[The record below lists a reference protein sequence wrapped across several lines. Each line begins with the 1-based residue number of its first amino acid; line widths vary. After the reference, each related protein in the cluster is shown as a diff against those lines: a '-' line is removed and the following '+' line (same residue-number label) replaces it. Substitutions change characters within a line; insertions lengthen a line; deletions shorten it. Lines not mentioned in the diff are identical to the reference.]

1 MEQINENK
9 QSYKLSYHGKGLD
22 YFVIMVVNA
31 ILTAVTFSIYYPWAR
46 AKELKYVYGSTS
58 FNGDRFSFSGTG
70 KEMFIGYLKTVL
82 IFAVMFAAYI
92 SLILAEKLVL
102 AIIVLY
108 VLLIAIVPLAIHGSY
123 RYRMARTSWR
133 GIRFGYRGEKK
144 ELILGFIKWFLLTIV
159 TFGIYGAWYSVNIN
173 NYVIGH
179 IRAGNVE
186 FKYNAKGF
194 EYFLILLKGYFLTL
208 LTLGIYG
215 FWWYKDIFAFWVNN
229 LSLQKDDNTITFK
242 SRATA
247 GDVFSLVVPNL
258 LIAVF
263 TLGLGLAWVET
274 RNMQFMCNM
283 IEMEG
288 DIDLDTLAQ
297 TEEDYSD
304 ATGEEMSDF
313 FDIDLI

>member
-31 ILTAVTFSIYYPWAR
+31 ILTALTLSIYYPWAR

-70 KEMFIGYLKTVL
+70 NEMFIGYLKTIL
-82 IFAVMFAAYI
+82 IFAIMFAAYT
-92 SLILAEKLVL
+92 SLLLAEHPILAILVL
-102 AIIVLY
+102 YAF
-108 VLLIAIVPLAIHGSY
+108 LIAIVPLALHGSY

-133 GIRFGYRGEKK
+133 GIRFGYRGDRK
-144 ELILGFIKWFLLTIV
+144 ELIMNFIKWFLLTIV
-159 TFGIYGAWYSVNIN
+159 TLGIYGAWMSVNIN

-179 IRAGNVE
+179 IRAGNVQ
-186 FKYNAKGF
+186 FKYNANGSK
-194 EYFLILLKGYFLTL
+194 YFWIFLKGYFLTII
-208 LTLGIYG
+208 TIGIYG
-215 FWWYKDIFAFWVNN
+215 FWWYKDIFEFYVNN
-229 LSLQKDDNTITFK
+229 LSLEKDDKSITFR

-247 GDVFSLVVPNL
+247 SDVFMLEVPNL
-258 LIAVF
+258 LIFVF

-274 RNMQFMCNM
+274 RTMKFICDM

-297 TEEDYSD
+297 TEDDYSD

>member
-1 MEQINENK
+1 MEKTDENK

-46 AKELKYVYGSTS
+46 AKELKYIYGSTS

-70 KEMFIGYLKTVL
+70 KEMFIGYLKTIL
-82 IFAVMFAAYI
+82 IFAVMVALYAGLFVAGYPVLSI
-92 SLILAEKLVL
+92 LVL
-102 AIIVLY
+102 YAF
-108 VLLIAIVPLAIHGSY
+108 LIAILPLALHGSY

-133 GIRFGYRGEKK
+133 GIRFGYRGDKK
-144 ELILGFIKWFLLTIV
+144 ELIVGFLKWFFLTII
-159 TFGIYGAWYSVNIN
+159 TLGIYGAWMSVNLN
-173 NYVIGH
+173 NYIFGH

-186 FKYNAKGF
+186 FKYRAKGS
-194 EYFLILLKGYFLTL
+194 EYFWIFLKGYLLTII
-208 LTLGIYG
+208 TLGIYS
-215 FWWYKDIFAFWVNN
+215 FWWYKDLFEFYVKN
-229 LSLQKDDNTITFK
+229 LSLEKDDKTITFR

-247 GDVFSLVVPNL
+247 GDVFSLLLPNF
-258 LIAVF
+258 LITVF

-274 RNMQFMCNM
+274 RNMKFTCDM

-288 DIDLDTLAQ
+288 DIDLDSLSQ
-297 TEEDYSD
+297 TEADYAD